1 MSFRT
6 SRPILTGLLLALAV
20 AACSE
25 DAPPGEPG
33 LTGNPEALAAF
44 EAANELWTKPG
55 RTRAEADESLDILES
70 AIALDPDFA
79 MAHVYLAES
88 HAWIHQN
95 WDRSPERAAR
105 TLEAAEMAVSI
116 APELSEAHAALGAY
130 HYRIAKDYEAA
141 LQHYTR
147 AQELSPGEAGA
158 LRMTGYVARRAG
170 RWEQSVEL
178 LQEAAT
184 YSVTR
189 ASAWDLGN
197 TYLRM
202 GRYADAR
209 TAYQQAHDLAPDHW
223 QPTHSLAWLDIHERG
238 DLTAL
243 RSILGGAEGGYV
255 GNRWWLAMVDGDWE
269 RALAAMEA
277 PGSDPFS
284 GQYGITPR
292 SLNRGLAYR
301 RMGDEARAM
310 EEFEAA
316 RQMMEGMVAETPDD
330 PRTHLAL
337 GLALAALGR
346 KDEAIQAGRAGVEL
360 LPPERDAMIGP
371 NSMWWMVEIYAASG
385 EAVAALDELEDLLSE
400 SPPGGLPT
408 MRMDPWL
415 YTLAEHPRFKE
426 LLAGA

>member
-1 MSFRT
+1 
-6 SRPILTGLLLALAV
+6 V
-20 AACSE
+20 
-25 DAPPGEPG
+25 G
-33 LTGNPEALAAF
+33 LTENPEAQAAF
-44 EAANELWTKPG
+44 EAANELWSKPG
-55 RTRAEADESLDILES
+55 RTRAEADESVDRLEE
-70 AIALDPDFA
+70 ALAADPDFA
-79 MAHVYLAES
+79 MALAYLAES
-88 HAWIHQN
+88 NAWIHQN

-105 TLEAAEMAVSI
+105 TLEAAEKAVSV
-116 APELSEAHAALGAY
+116 APELPEAHAALGAY
-130 HYRIAKDYEAA
+130 HYRIAKDYDAA

-147 AQELSPGEAGA
+147 AQELNPGEAAA

-170 RWEQSVEL
+170 RWEQAVEL

-184 YSVTR
+184 HSVSR

-202 GRYADAR
+202 GRFDDAR
-209 TAYQQAHDLAPDHW
+209 AAYQEAHDIDPDHW
-223 QPTHSLAWLDIHERG
+223 QPPHALAWLDIHERG

-243 RSILGGAEGGYV
+243 RSILDEAEGGYV

-269 RALAAMEA
+269 AALSAMEA
-277 PGSDPFS
+277 PGNDPLS

-292 SLNRGLAYR
+292 SLNSGLAYR
-301 RMGDEARAM
+301 RMGDESRAT

-316 RQMMEGMVAETPDD
+316 RQMMEDMVAETPDD

-346 KDEAIQAGRAGVEL
+346 TDEAVQAGRTGVEL

-371 NSMWWMVEIYAASG
+371 NNLWWMVEIYAAAG
-385 EAVAALDELEDLLSE
+385 DAEAALDELEALLSG
-400 SPPGGLPT
+400 PHPGGLPT
-408 MRMDPWL
+408 IAMDPWL
-415 YTLAEHPRFKE
+415 QTLADHPRFDG